1 METTST
7 SVLVVGGGLVGL
19 SAAMFLAWRGVPTV
33 LVERHAGSSPLPRA
47 IGFMTRTMEL
57 FRAVGLGE
65 QIPQVPPSFGRPRRL
80 KVESLAGKWATEEV
94 AWTPDQPG
102 AKAEGLLQGR
112 VGYSVCTAAA
122 LAQDRLE
129 PILRAQAIALGADVR
144 LSTTLMSF
152 EQDGDGVTAS
162 LRRRD
167 GSEYTLLADYL
178 IAADGHSSPIRE
190 ALGIGRDGRG
200 FLRTVRSVLFRAPLD
215 HYLTSG
221 VSQFEIQQP
230 DFEAMLTTYRDATN
244 RGGRWL
250 LMFADDDVERDEASL
265 KAMVNKAI
273 GRSDLEIELIA
284 AGLWDLSALIA
295 DRFSLGRVFLA
306 GDSAHTLPPARGGY
320 GANTGI
326 EDAHNLAWKIAA
338 VLSGSSAPELLD
350 TYDAERRP
358 IAWLRHGQIFARP
371 DYERFARPADK
382 AVPIIDDDA
391 MELGQ
396 LYRSGAVVGAGED
409 LPLALRPDQWAG
421 QPGTRAPHEWVSKGG
436 VRVTTLDLVQLD
448 WVLLTEDER
457 WRAVVRLAGES
468 LKLNVECVLVGGTPV
483 SSTPVDV
490 LSSLDAPIATI
501 AADPAGKAVLDS
513 ILPQVMSHANYDAF
527 KSMSLRQL
535 RPLSQGQITDEALA
549 KTESDLAAMRYD
561 ATPSDPVDPNAF
573 RRAFGIGPAGASL
586 VRPDGYVAWRS
597 IEFPS
602 DPVRELASALHQVSF
617 ATRQLHLAPMAD
629 VVGS

>member
-65 QIPQVPPSFGRPRRL
+65 KIPQVPPGFGRPRRL

-94 AWTPDQPG
+94 AWTPDRPG
-102 AKAEGLLQGR
+102 TKAEGPPRAR
-112 VGYSVCTAAA
+112 VDYSVCTAAA

-129 PILRAQAIALGADVR
+129 PILRDQAIALGADVR
-144 LSTTLMSF
+144 LSTTLTSF
-152 EQDGDGVTAS
+152 EQDTDGVTAS
-162 LRRRD
+162 LRHRD

-200 FLRTVRSVLFRAPLD
+200 FLRTVRSVLFQAPLED
-215 HYLTSG
+215 YLESG

-230 DFEAMLTTYRDATN
+230 DFEAMLTTYRDATH

-250 LMFADDDVERDEASL
+250 LIFADDAERDELSL
-265 KAMVNKAI
+265 KVIINKAI
-273 GRSDLEIELIA
+273 GRSDLEIEIIA
-284 AGLWDLSALIA
+284 TGLWELSALIA

-338 VLSGSSAPELLD
+338 VQSGASAPELLD

-396 LYRSGAVVGAGED
+396 LYRSSAVLGAGEE
-409 LPLALRPDQWAG
+409 LPLALRPDEWAG
-421 QPGTRAPHEWVSKGG
+421 QPGTRAPHVWVSKGG

-457 WRAVVRLAGES
+457 WRAAARLVGER
-468 LKLNVECVLVGGTPV
+468 LKFNVECVVIGGTTV

-501 AADPAGKAVLDS
+501 AADPIGKAVLDAN
-513 ILPQVMSHANYDAF
+513 LPQVTSHASYDSF

-535 RPLSQGQITDEALA
+535 QPLARGQITDEALA

-561 ATPSDPVDPNAF
+561 ATASDPVDPDAF
-573 RRAFGIGPAGASL
+573 RAAFGIGPAGASL

-602 DPVRELASALHQVSF
+602 DPERELASALHQASF
-617 ATRQLHLAPMAD
+617 ATCQLHLEPMTNAAEI
-629 VVGS
+629 